1 MKTVGV
7 KGSIRASVGKS
18 DTKKVRNAGNVPC
31 VLYAGGKE
39 ATHFS
44 LEHKVLKKVLF
55 SPEIFIVQ
63 VELDGTVYDTIIRE
77 SQFHPV
83 TDQILHVDFLKVD
96 DQNPVEFEL
105 PVRLT
110 GNAKGVLS
118 GGKLVAMLRRLKVEG
133 IPAKMPDKVE
143 VDVSDLELG
152 KSIRVKEVDAPGIK
166 ITSPPMA
173 SIARVEIPRALKS
186 AQSEEE
192 EAVAE

>member
-7 KGSIRASVGKS
+7 KGSIRAAVGKS

-31 VLYAGGKE
+31 VLYTGGNE

-44 LEHKVLKKVLF
+44 VTHKALKKLLF
-55 SPEIFIVQ
+55 SPNVYIVQ
-63 VELDGTVYDTIIRE
+63 VDIDGTVHDTIIRE

-105 PVRLT
+105 PVKLV
-110 GNAKGVLS
+110 GSAVGVLN
-118 GGKLVAMLRRLKVEG
+118 GGKLVAMMRRLKVVG
-133 IPAKMPDKVE
+133 IPSTMPERVE
-143 VDVSDLELG
+143 VNVSKLELG
-152 KSIRVKEVDAPGIK
+152 KSIRVKEVDAPGIT

-173 SIARVEIPRALKS
+173 SIARVDIPRALKS
-186 AQSEEE
+186 AQSEA
-192 EAVAE
+192 EAAE